1 MFKKLFNRKQKKEQ
15 GMPFTWYHNI
25 FESVVHMTPE
35 ERDVKYDLVWKR
47 DFALGWKPF
56 REMQEV
62 AAYKGA
68 FLGLALLESIWKRAI
83 VCKPLRDVLKQHT
96 ATYLHINIVSTE
108 TISQTG
114 FGSMQ
119 GHLRFSIW

>member
-1 MFKKLFNRKQKKEQ
+1 MFKKLFNRNKKKEQ

-35 ERDVKYDLVWKR
+35 ERDAKYDSVWKR

-56 REMQEV
+56 REIQEV

-68 FLGLALLESIWKRAI
+68 FLGLSLLESICDTEEEAIEFYKTWVHDMAYDAWKQQ
-83 VCKPLRDVLKQHT
+83 DE
-96 ATYLHINIVSTE
+96 YLA
-108 TISQTG
+108 
-114 FGSMQ
+114 
-119 GHLRFSIW
+119 LL

>member
-68 FLGLALLESIWKRAI
+68 FLGLALLESICDTEEEAI
-83 VCKPLRDVLKQHT
+83 EFYKTWVHDMAYDAWTRQDE
-96 ATYLHINIVSTE
+96 YLA
-108 TISQTG
+108 
-114 FGSMQ
+114 
-119 GHLRFSIW
+119 LL